1 MNVNDILQTSI
12 SELKDNASHL
22 DDRNK
27 IKKAARWID
36 TLEEQQKKLRVVV
49 DEIENILQENC
60 SVNDFPIKLGKFKL
74 NNSLTAS
81 DQKKIYQT
89 ILNSSKSLNSKI
101 ENKLTQI
108 EKAFLKRTKK
118 DSKVL
123 DVND

>member
-101 ENKLTQI
+101 EKKPGLKDIDLLKQTLKNINKY
-108 EKAFLKRTKK
+108 EKK
-118 DSKVL
+118 
-123 DVND
+123 